1 MSITLPTNKSFQ
13 KVTNLSGRTSGSSIR
28 TKGKIIDVQYEIFK
42 VDDFLVGTDPN
53 SAKEGI
59 DGLAT
64 YPAYTKSQWLNCQ

>member
-13 KVTNLSGRTSGSSIR
+13 KVTNLSGPTSGSSIR

-42 VDDFLVGTDPN
+42 VDGFLVGTDPD

>member
-1 MSITLPTNKSFQ
+1 MRLTLPTNKSFQ
-13 KVTNLSGRTSGSSIR
+13 TITNLSGPKTGSSIR

-42 VDDFLVGTDPN
+42 VDDFLVGIDPD

>member
-1 MSITLPTNKSFQ
+1 MSLLPTNKSQQ
-13 KVTNLSGRTSGSSIR
+13 KVTNLSGPRAGSSIR
-28 TKGKIIDVQYEIFK
+28 TKGKIIDVQYEIFR

-64 YPAYTKSQWLNCQ
+64 YPAYSKSQWLNCQ

>member
-1 MSITLPTNKSFQ
+1 MSLTLPTNKSFQ
-13 KVTNLSGRTSGSSIR
+13 KVTNLSGTTSGSSIR

>member
-1 MSITLPTNKSFQ
+1 MSLLPTDKSLQ
-13 KVTNLSGRTSGSSIR
+13 KITNLSGTTSGSSIR

-42 VDDFLVGTDPN
+42 VDDFLVGADPD

-64 YPAYTKSQWLNCQ
+64 YPAYSKSQWLNCQ